1 MTLGRSPEKQT
12 LGKKNLEQSGFSFK
26 KKYGGPG
33 EHMTFVFKELC
44 SWW

>member
-26 KKYGGPG
+26 KNT
-33 EHMTFVFKELC
+33 EAQVNI
-44 SWW
+44 